1 MVPYEVAGKTSTSVQ
16 LVYQGIPSD
25 AVTYDVVPFAPG
37 IYTQDGAGMGA
48 GAILNQDGVTVN
60 SPQTPAPKGSVVA
73 VYMTGGGITVPATAT
88 GAMIPADGSLLPL
101 LAAQVTC
108 SVGGIPATVSYA
120 GSAPGLVSGIIQVN
134 IQIPDKAPSGPEVP
148 LVISLESS
156 DKSFSSS
163 SQAGVTIAVE

>member
-1 MVPYEVAGKTSTSVQ
+1 
-16 LVYQGIPSD
+16 
-25 AVTYDVVPFAPG
+25 
-37 IYTQDGAGMGA
+37 
-48 GAILNQDGVTVN
+48 
-60 SPQTPAPKGSVVA
+60 
-73 VYMTGGGITVPATAT
+73 
-88 GAMIPADGSLLPL
+88 L